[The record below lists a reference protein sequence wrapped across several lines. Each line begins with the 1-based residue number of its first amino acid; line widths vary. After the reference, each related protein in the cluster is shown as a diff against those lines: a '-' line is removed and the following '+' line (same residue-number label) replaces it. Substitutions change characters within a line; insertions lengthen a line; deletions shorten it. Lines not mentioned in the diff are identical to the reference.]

1 LAAPFDAS
9 RSAASAPWNIDM
21 SSVLAPS
28 AGATQVAPPQSAAI
42 DSTQVRRQLAR
53 ARRTGRLKAIALIAP
68 LLLFLLVIFIA
79 PIALLLTRA
88 VDNRETSAVL
98 RETAVAIDAWQG
110 DGVPGEPVQAALV
123 ADLRAS
129 PREAVAEVAKRL
141 NYYQSGLRSLVL
153 KTAREVNRADAA
165 AAPSAAA
172 LLEQIDT
179 RWAEPGTWQVIRI
192 ALPTHTDFYLLAA
205 LDLRRDAQGDIAQ
218 ASADNAIYRDVIVR
232 TFAISAAV
240 TLLCLLLGY
249 PLAYWIATAPPITA
263 RLLLLL
269 VLLPF
274 WTSLLVRT
282 TAWVVVLQSGG
293 VVNSLLAWM
302 GLIDP
307 AHPLELIH
315 NRIGVLVAMT
325 HILLPFMVL
334 PIYSVMKGIP
344 PNYMRAASSLG
355 APPLSAFVR
364 VYLPLSLPGVSAGCL
379 LVFILALGYY
389 ITPALVGGPHDQML
403 SYFIAYFAS
412 QVTNWGMAAALSAT
426 LLALVLVLYA
436 VYHRIVGI
444 DKLRMG

>member
-1 LAAPFDAS
+1 
-9 RSAASAPWNIDM
+9 M
-21 SSVLAPS
+21 SSVLGS
-28 AGATQVAPPQSAAI
+28 DTTLAANAASV
-42 DSTQVRRQLAR
+42 DDRAALRRDLLRLQR
-53 ARRTGRLKAIALIAP
+53 ASRWKALALIAP
-68 LLLFLLVIFIA
+68 LFVFLLLVFVV
-79 PIALLLTRA
+79 PIAILLTRA
-88 VDNRETSAVL
+88 VDNREVAAVL
-98 RETAVAIDAWQG
+98 PRTALAMKGWQG
-110 DGVPGEPVQAALV
+110 SGEPTPAQVEALV

-141 NYYQSGLRSLVL
+141 NYYQSGLRSMML
-153 KTAREVNRADAA
+153 KTAREVNRDDGT
-165 AAPSAAA
+165 PGTG
-172 LLEQIDT
+172 LERLKEIDE
-179 RWAEPGTWQVIRI
+179 RWAEPATWQVIQR
-192 ALPTHTDFYLLAA
+192 ALPAHTDFYLLASV
-205 LDLRRDAQGDIAQ
+205 DLRRDADGAIVA
-218 ASADNAIYRDVIVR
+218 ASDDSAIYRDVIVR

-240 TLLCLLLGY
+240 TLICLLLGY
-249 PLAYWIATAPPITA
+249 PLAYWIATAPTRTA

-293 VVNSLLAWM
+293 VINSLLGWL
-302 GLIDP
+302 GLVDP

-315 NRIGVLVAMT
+315 NRIGVLIAMT

-355 APPLSAFVR
+355 APPLAAFVR

-389 ITPALVGGPHDQML
+389 ITPALVGGPQDQML
-403 SYFIAYFAS
+403 SYFIAYFAG

-426 LLALVLVLYA
+426 LLVLVLLLYA
-436 VYHRIVGI
+436 LYHRIVGI

>member
-1 LAAPFDAS
+1 
-9 RSAASAPWNIDM
+9 M
-21 SSVLAPS
+21 SSVLTPAAS
-28 AGATQVAPPQSAAI
+28 VTTQVAPAQSTAI
-42 DSTQVRRQLAR
+42 DSTHVRRQLAR
-53 ARRTGRLKAIALIAP
+53 SRRTGRLKAIALIAP

-293 VVNSLLAWM
+293 VVNSLLAWV

-355 APPLSAFVR
+355 APPVSAFVR